1 MRVKNSLRY
10 TFLFILLVTF
20 SFSFAAAIGDSTQLT
35 SDVAIPDS
43 LLEFTASPANNFNDD
58 ILSLLDSLVA
68 VNFFTNYS
76 FPDDTIALNKYNFPP
91 GYKPSYPDSIIE
103 ARIDSLNEE
112 TVMELIFNKYVKNY
126 IEVYS
131 NKRRGVTSRVLGLAE
146 VYFPL
151 FEEYL
156 DKYNMPLELKYL
168 AVVESALNPTANSRA
183 GAKGLWQ
190 FMYGTGKMYGLKVT
204 SIVDDRFDP
213 IKSTDAACRHL
224 QDLYNIYGNWSLAL
238 AAYNSGPGNVNKAIR
253 RAGGSK
259 SYWAVWPYLP
269 RETRGYVPA
278 FIAVAYIMNYA
289 AEYNLY
295 PVRPE
300 ILYQEIDTVMVNDVL
315 SFEQISEVLGISQ
328 EELKFLNP
336 AYKIGIIPSTKDKK
350 YLLRLPFAYV
360 GDFVDKEQELYAYRT
375 KKGIEK
381 EKLLAEI
388 KKASEQNIHIVRSGE
403 NLGLIAQ
410 KYHCS
415 VNSLKSWNNL
425 RNNTIY
431 PGQKL
436 VVFAPGY
443 NSSNTSSSTST
454 TATTKNSTNTSA
466 TASASADKNINNMD
480 KNYHVVKNG
489 ENLGLI
495 ASKYKCSVEDL
506 KKWNNLKNNTIQPSQ
521 KLIVYEPKTVVAS
534 KEKETNNIQDGEF
547 VYHTVRSGDTLWDI
561 AKLYD
566 GVTVEQIKQLNNIS
580 NSKRL
585 KLGQKLKVKHKG

>member
-1 MRVKNSLRY
+1 MGKQTSLQFSIL
-10 TFLFILLVTF
+10 TAILFIF
-20 SFSFAAAIGDSTQLT
+20 YGSFAATREDSTQLY
-35 SDVAIPDS
+35 SEAFIPDS
-43 LLEFTASPANNFNDD
+43 LMEFSVQQPDDFNDH

-76 FPDDTIALNKYNFPP
+76 FSDDSVALNKYNFPF
-91 GYKPSYPDSIIE
+91 GYVPSYPDSVVE
-103 ARIDSLNEE
+103 ARIDSLNQE
-112 TVMELIFNKYVKNY
+112 TIMDLIFNKHVKNY

-131 NKRRGVTSRVLGLAE
+131 TKRRGVTSRVLGLAE

-213 IKSTDAACRHL
+213 IKATDAACRHL
-224 QDLYNIYGNWSLAL
+224 QDLYDIYGNWSLAL

-259 SYWAVWPYLP
+259 SYWAIWPYLP

-278 FIAVAYIMNYA
+278 FIAVAYIMNYS

-350 YLLRLPFAYV
+350 YLLRLPFTYV
-360 GDFVDKEQELYAYRT
+360 GDYVDKEQELYAHKT

-410 KYHCS
+410 KYRCS
-415 VNSLKSWNNL
+415 VNNLKSWNNL

-443 NSSNTSSSTST
+443 SSANTSSSKST
-454 TATTKNSTNTSA
+454 TTTSKTSTNTSA
-466 TASASADKNINNMD
+466 TASATADKNINNMD

-495 ASKYKCSVEDL
+495 AAKFKCSVEDL
-506 KKWNNLKNNTIQPSQ
+506 KTWNNLKSNTIQPSQ
-521 KLIVYEPKTVVAS
+521 KLIVYEPKAEVANN
-534 KEKETNNIQDGEF
+534 EKESGNIQDGEY